1 MFYILL
7 MDHSKILGVVL
18 AGGKSQRFGEDKSQ
32 VKLADKLL
40 INYILSEIID
50 EFNELLIISNNSIEF
65 QKSEKISVINDFKKD
80 LGPLG
85 GVLSAMKW
93 VKDNNK
99 AYQWI
104 STFPTDTPFFKN
116 SILKNFFKK
125 IHPEDGKLFFI
136 KSNNTRHNIFGL
148 WSIDLISKLEKDLEK
163 GERKVESWANSVG
176 VNTINMQFEKNDPFF
191 NINTKEDLE
200 KAKENFKND

>member
-1 MFYILL
+1 MQ
-7 MDHSKILGVVL
+7 HNNILGVVL

-32 VKLADKLL
+32 VKLANKLL

>member
-1 MFYILL
+1 MN
-7 MDHSKILGVVL
+7 HSKILGVVL

-32 VKLADKLL
+32 VKLANKLL

-65 QKSEKISVINDFKKD
+65 QKSKKISVINDFKKD